1 LSKQRMFLT
10 ALLLTAGA
18 AATSSCDEKLS
29 TLAGPTPNLAPTFA
43 TIQSEIF
50 EKTDSAG
57 RPACTNCHTANGRN
71 PAGQLNLTNN
81 VAYDSLVNAPVRGA
95 GAPAGSIRVIPG
107 DPDRSYLVKKLEG
120 TSGIVGQ
127 RMPFN
132 GGPFLTDGQ
141 MVILRR
147 WIANGASR

>member
-1 LSKQRMFLT
+1 MPKQKVLR
-10 ALLLTAGA
+10 AVLLA
-18 AATSSCDEKLS
+18 AAAAAFSSCDENLS

-57 RPACTNCHTANGRN
+57 RPACTNCHTAVGRN
-71 PAGQLNLTNN
+71 PAGQLNLTHDA
-81 VAYDSLVNAPVRGA
+81 AYDQIVNAPVRGA
-95 GAPAGSIRVIPG
+95 GKAGSIRVVPG
-107 DPDRSYLVKKLEG
+107 DPDNSYLIQKLEG
-120 TSGIVGQ
+120 TPGIVGQ

-132 GGPFLTDGQ
+132 GGPYLTSGQ